1 MIVVKILRQILK
13 FSGLESQCQFK
24 TLPQKWAGKAYLI
37 ASLLEER
44 IMLMN
49 GVGDRLVGVPS
60 NQQEEYQDAAA
71 MQV

>member
-1 MIVVKILRQILK
+1 
-13 FSGLESQCQFK
+13 
-24 TLPQKWAGKAYLI
+24 
-37 ASLLEER
+37 
-44 IMLMN
+44 MLMN